1 MTPPVTKNLI
11 IINGICF
18 FALIVGERWGID
30 LNHLLGLHF
39 ILAPNFNPIQLLTYM
54 FMHANISHIVFNM
67 FSLWMFGR
75 IIESVLGGKKF
86 LIFYLICGVIAGL
99 SQELVQIVYYYAQ
112 GLNNYE
118 MVNLGTSAIP
128 MSQYLSTW
136 TTIGASGCCYGVLI
150 AYGMLFPNER
160 VLLLIP
166 PIPMKA
172 KYMVMGFIALELII
186 ALGGPGDSVA
196 HFAHLGGAAAGWL
209 LIRHYK
215 KKEQERYSGFTTWED
230 YEPEK
235 KALKERISDFFH
247 IKKKEKYV
255 EKKEETSSQRQ
266 EEVSVEELNRILE
279 KIKRS
284 GYGSLTREEK
294 EKLFMK

>member
-11 IINGICF
+11 IINGIF
-18 FALIVGERWGID
+18 FLALIVGERWSID

-39 ILAPNFNPIQLLTYM
+39 IMAPNFNPLQLLTYM

-86 LIFYLICGVIAGL
+86 ILFYIVCGVIAGL
-99 SQELVQIVYYYAQ
+99 SQELVQLISYYAQ
-112 GLNNYE
+112 GLDNYE
-118 MVNLGTSAIP
+118 MVNLGISMIP

-136 TTIGASGCCYGVLI
+136 TTIGASGCCYGILI

-172 KYMVMGFIALELII
+172 KYMVVGFIALELIV
-186 ALGGPGDSVA
+186 ALGASGDSIA
-196 HFAHLGGAAAGWL
+196 HFAHLGGAAAGWF
-209 LIRHYK
+209 LI
-215 KKEQERYSGFTTWED
+215 FTTWEE
-230 YEPEK
+230 YEPK
-235 KALKERISDFFH
+235 KKNVAKKIYSFFH
-247 IKKKEKYV
+247 HKKSINKQNRAYAPP
-255 EKKEETSSQRQ
+255 KKQ
-266 EEVSVEELNRILE
+266 EEVSVEELNRILK
-279 KIKRS
+279 KIKHS
-284 GYGSLTREEK
+284 GYESLTPDEK
-294 EKLFMK
+294 EKLFRK

>member
-11 IINGICF
+11 IINGIF
-18 FALIVGERWGID
+18 FLALIVGERWSID

-39 ILAPNFNPIQLLTYM
+39 IMAPNFNPLQLLTYM

-86 LIFYLICGVIAGL
+86 ILFYIVCGVIAGL
-99 SQELVQIVYYYAQ
+99 SQELVQLISYYAQ
-112 GLNNYE
+112 GLANYE
-118 MVNLGTSAIP
+118 MVNLGISMIP

-136 TTIGASGCCYGVLI
+136 TTIGASGCCYGILI

-172 KYMVMGFIALELII
+172 KYMVVGFIALELIV
-186 ALGGPGDSVA
+186 ALGASGDSIA
-196 HFAHLGGAAAGWL
+196 HFAHLGGAAAGWF
-209 LIRHYK
+209 LIKLYK
-215 KKEQERYSGFTTWED
+215 KQEQRHSSGFTTWEE
-230 YEPEK
+230 YEPK
-235 KALKERISDFFH
+235 KKNVAKKIYSFFH
-247 IKKKEKYV
+247 HKKSINKQNRTSAPPKKE
-255 EKKEETSSQRQ
+255 
-266 EEVSVEELNRILE
+266 EEVSVEELNRILK
-279 KIKRS
+279 KIKHS
-284 GYGSLTREEK
+284 GYESLTPDEK
-294 EKLFMK
+294 EKLFRK

>member
-11 IINGICF
+11 IINGIF
-18 FALIVGERWGID
+18 FLALIVGERWSID

-39 ILAPNFNPIQLLTYM
+39 IMAPNFNPLQLLTYM

-86 LIFYLICGVIAGL
+86 ILFYIVCGVIAGL
-99 SQELVQIVYYYAQ
+99 SQELVQLISYYAQ
-112 GLNNYE
+112 GLDNYE
-118 MVNLGTSAIP
+118 MVNWGTSMIP

-136 TTIGASGCCYGVLI
+136 TTIGASGCCYGILI

-172 KYMVMGFIALELII
+172 KYMVVGFIALELIV
-186 ALGGPGDSVA
+186 ALGASGDSIA
-196 HFAHLGGAAAGWL
+196 HFAHLGGAAAGWF
-209 LIRHYK
+209 LIKLYK
-215 KKEQERYSGFTTWED
+215 KQEQRHSSGFTTWEE
-230 YEPEK
+230 YEPK
-235 KALKERISDFFH
+235 KKNVAKKIYSFFH
-247 IKKKEKYV
+247 HKKSINKQNRAYAPP
-255 EKKEETSSQRQ
+255 KKQ
-266 EEVSVEELNRILE
+266 EEVSVEELNRILK
-279 KIKRS
+279 KIKHS
-284 GYGSLTREEK
+284 GCESLTPDEK
-294 EKLFMK
+294 EKLFRK

>member
-1 MTPPVTKNLI
+1 MLTPPVTKNLI
-11 IINGICF
+11 IINGLFF
-18 FALIVGERWGID
+18 FALIATERWGVD

-39 ILAPNFNPIQLLTYM
+39 ILAPNFNPLQLLTYM

-75 IIESVLGGKKF
+75 IIESVLGSRKF
-86 LIFYLICGVIAGL
+86 IVFYLLCGIVAGL
-99 SQELVQIVYYYAQ
+99 SQEIVQLVSYYAQ

-118 MVNLGTSAIP
+118 IVNLGTTTIP

-136 TTIGASGCCYGVLI
+136 TTIGASGCCYGILI

-172 KYMVMGFIALELII
+172 KYMVTGFIALELII
-186 ALGGPGDSVA
+186 ALGASGDSVA

-209 LIRHYK
+209 LIRLYK
-215 KKEQERYSGFTTWED
+215 KKEHQRSTGFTTWEE
-230 YEPEK
+230 YEPHK
-235 KALKERISDFFH
+235 KSF
-247 IKKKEKYV
+247 KEKV
-255 EKKEETSSQRQ
+255 SGLFRHKPSKRQ
-266 EEVSVEELNRILE
+266 PENESKPSRDEVPVEELNHILE

-284 GYGSLTREEK
+284 GYESLSADEK
-294 EKLFMK
+294 EKLFRK

>member
-11 IINGICF
+11 IINGIF
-18 FALIVGERWGID
+18 FLALIVGERWSID

-39 ILAPNFNPIQLLTYM
+39 IMAPNFNPLQLLTYM

-86 LIFYLICGVIAGL
+86 ILFYIVCGVIAGL
-99 SQELVQIVYYYAQ
+99 SQELVQLISYYAQ
-112 GLNNYE
+112 GLDNYE
-118 MVNLGTSAIP
+118 MVNLGISMIP

-136 TTIGASGCCYGVLI
+136 TTIGASGCCYGILI

-172 KYMVMGFIALELII
+172 KYMVVGFIALELIV
-186 ALGGPGDSVA
+186 ALGASGDSIA
-196 HFAHLGGAAAGWL
+196 HFAHLGGAAAGWF
-209 LIRHYK
+209 LIKLYK
-215 KKEQERYSGFTTWED
+215 KQEQRHSSGFTTWEE
-230 YEPEK
+230 YEPK
-235 KALKERISDFFH
+235 KKNVAKKIYSFFH
-247 IKKKEKYV
+247 HKKSINKQNRTSAPPKKE
-255 EKKEETSSQRQ
+255 
-266 EEVSVEELNRILE
+266 EEVSVEELNRILK
-279 KIKRS
+279 KIKHS
-284 GYGSLTREEK
+284 GYESLTPDEK
-294 EKLFMK
+294 EILFRK